1 MQDAEAGR
9 KAGKGAPWA
18 LAPRSLCALDLCQ
31 SPASL
36 RQNERASPWRRLICS
51 CEVPKRS
58 AMTVV
63 KGGLR
68 GFNQMGHLVG
78 CFSADGGASSIHA
91 LRRRS
96 GQD

>member
-18 LAPRSLCALDLCQ
+18 LTPRSVCALGLCQ
-31 SPASL
+31 SAECL
-36 RQNERASPWRRLICS
+36 LQNEGASRRRPLVRACQVFR
-51 CEVPKRS
+51 RS